1 MRAMLTMLA
10 WGALILIILAA
21 GMLLVAGFVDSLF
34 DRE

>member
-1 MRAMLTMLA
+1 MLTIVA

-21 GMLLVAGFVDSLF
+21 GILVVGGLVDSLF